1 MPSKDPIPRSG
12 GVRRLLIPQLDT
24 LDVNIRDALQLTME
38 AVMVRLD
45 IVSLMLRVVLR
56 AFKEVLLGLDGWEV
70 LSSRHRRQRVE
81 FRHLTIP

>member
-12 GVRRLLIPQLDT
+12 GVRRLLISQLDT

-45 IVSLMLRVVLR
+45 IIPLMLRVVLR
-56 AFKEVLLGLDGWEV
+56 ALKEVLLRLDGWEV

-81 FRHLTIP
+81 FRHLTIS